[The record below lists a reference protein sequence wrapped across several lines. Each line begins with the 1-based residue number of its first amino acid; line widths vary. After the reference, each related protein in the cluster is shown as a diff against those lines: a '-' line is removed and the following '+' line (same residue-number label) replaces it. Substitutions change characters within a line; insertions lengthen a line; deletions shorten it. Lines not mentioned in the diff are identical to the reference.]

1 MKFNDLTTGWMVQ
14 GSIPGK
20 VRDLYV
26 LQNVEMGSGTD
37 PAFRLIRTRGYMRV
51 EKAAG
56 SWTWSLTL

>member
-1 MKFNDLTTGWMVQ
+1 MKFNDLTTGWMVR

-37 PAFRLIRTRGYMRV
+37 PVFRLIGTRGYLRV
-51 EKAAG
+51 GKAAG
-56 SWTWSLTL
+56 S

>member
-1 MKFNDLTTGWMVQ
+1 MKFNDLTTGWMVR

-56 SWTWSLTL
+56 S